1 MKIYRKALKIS
12 KDYLSDN
19 EQLIQNLT
27 KVVNSATG
35 NIEDQKRSA
44 LESRRTKHDR

>member
-1 MKIYRKALKIS
+1 MKIYKKALKIS

-19 EQLIQNLT
+19 EQLVQNLT

-35 NIEDQKRSA
+35 QIEEQKRGV
-44 LESRRTKHDR
+44 L